1 MPLISPEAVL
11 QGDRLAL
18 SRLLTQLENQ
28 EPAGQQVLDALY
40 PLTGQA
46 FLVGITG
53 APGTGKS
60 SLVNR
65 LIQIFRQTAQDP
77 QTSKVGIIAVDPSSP
92 FSSGAVLGDRVR
104 MGNANGDPGVFI
116 RSMASR
122 GSLGGLAA
130 TTSQLVQALDA
141 AGYQLILIETVGAGQ
156 AEVEIA
162 HLAHSTVVVEAPGLG
177 DEIQTIKAGI
187 LEIADILVVNKSD
200 LPGAE
205 QAYRSLVQMLT
216 GNTPDAHHNIETQST
231 ITEKTKPE
239 QVRWEIP
246 VLMTSAVQN
255 EGIADLKN
263 ALLEHRKYL
272 KMSGD
277 YKIREMRRIQA
288 DLDRKL
294 QDKLVASWRE
304 QIAEEIYHQA
314 LSDLIERR
322 ITPDHALQKLLQNG
336 GIL

>member
-28 EPAGQQVLDALY
+28 KPEGQKVLDALY
-40 PLTGQA
+40 PVTGQA
-46 FLVGITG
+46 YLVGITG

-65 LIQIFRQTAQDP
+65 LVQIFRQPAQDS
-77 QTSKVGIIAVDPSSP
+77 QTPKVGIIAVDPSSP
-92 FSSGAVLGDRVR
+92 FSGGAVLGDRVR

-162 HLAHSTVVVEAPGLG
+162 RLAHSTVVVEAPGLG

-205 QAYRSLVQMLT
+205 QAYRALVQMLT
-216 GNTPDAHHNIETQST
+216 GSTPDSHHNLKKSSNTNQD
-231 ITEKTKPE
+231 PE
-239 QVRWEIP
+239 QTGWEIP

-255 EGIADLKN
+255 EGVADLKN
-263 ALLEHRKYL
+263 ALLEHRKHL
-272 KMSGD
+272 KSSGY
-277 YKIREMRRIQA
+277 YKLREIRRIQA

-294 QDKLVASWRE
+294 QNKLVALWRE
-304 QIAEEIYHQA
+304 QIQEDIYQRT

-322 ITPDHALQKLLQNG
+322 ITPDQALQKLLRDG